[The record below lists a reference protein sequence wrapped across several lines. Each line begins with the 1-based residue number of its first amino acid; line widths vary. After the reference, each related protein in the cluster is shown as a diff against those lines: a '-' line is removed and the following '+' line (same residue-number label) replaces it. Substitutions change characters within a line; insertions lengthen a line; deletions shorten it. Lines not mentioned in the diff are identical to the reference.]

1 MKKKLFFIIPIS
13 IFVAIFIF
21 LFMRYLANDT
31 NISKE
36 IKYDEYLPTNVEYID
51 STKSENFSYDMV
63 VKLNKKKEKTGFYTV
78 LHNLKIS
85 KKQQS
90 VFNNIKVTVYL
101 DESMREIILPHTVLK
116 FGTAVD
122 DKIDIIKDS
131 KGIETARITSITD
144 SLGFDENIRRL
155 SKDIK
160 VQVIWD
166 GGEEYVNIPH
176 SAINLEIINK

>member
-1 MKKKLFFIIPIS
+1 MFFCTINKFARERLSPLVILWIPIYW
-13 IFVAIFIF
+13 
-21 LFMRYLANDT
+21 YLHDL
-31 NISKE
+31 
-36 IKYDEYLPTNVEYID
+36 YLYE
-51 STKSENFSYDMV
+51 SYV
-63 VKLNKKKEKTGFYTV
+63 VKFNKKKEKTGFYTV
-78 LHNLKIS
+78 LHNLKIT

-122 DKIDIIKDS
+122 DKIDITKDS
-131 KGIETARITSITD
+131 KGIETARIMSITD

-166 GGEEYVNIPH
+166 CGEEYVNIPH